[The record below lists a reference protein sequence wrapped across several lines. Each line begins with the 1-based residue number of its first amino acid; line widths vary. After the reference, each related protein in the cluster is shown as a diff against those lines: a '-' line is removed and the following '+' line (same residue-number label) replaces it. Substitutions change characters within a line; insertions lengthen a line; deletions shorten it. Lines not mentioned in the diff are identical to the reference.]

1 MCVLL
6 NSFCPR
12 VDFLNIIRFLQYIDT
27 GGAVWGSKF
36 ILYYRNCFFSPNFF
50 VYFSA
55 DVELMTPTLKKSK
68 SKKPKHSPKPKSR
81 KKDDR
86 TETNGDRKTLHEVPA
101 PCSGCGERLETKLL
115 MEKHKKDCSTNNIIC
130 SICDKSFRTET
141 QVFYF

>member
-1 MCVLL
+1 MC
-6 NSFCPR
+6 SFKF
-12 VDFLNIIRFLQYIDT
+12 FLSKGRFSQHNTFLTIYRHWRSGLGFKIYIILQ
-27 GGAVWGSKF
+27 K
-36 ILYYRNCFFSPNFF
+36 LFFSPNFF